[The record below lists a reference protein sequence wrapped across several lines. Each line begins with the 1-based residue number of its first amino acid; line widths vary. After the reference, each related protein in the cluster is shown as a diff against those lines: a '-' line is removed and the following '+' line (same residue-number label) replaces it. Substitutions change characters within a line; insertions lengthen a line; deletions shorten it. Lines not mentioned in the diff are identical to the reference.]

1 MSELCA
7 RLETIGIGQY
17 GDAFDANESGTDLLE
32 QVDDQLLKDI
42 GVSIGGQIILA
53 RALMAAKS
61 GYPRAGGDVCPHTT
75 ALWEVGPA
83 APLGPTL
90 IGQWQHRL
98 V

>member
-53 RALMAAKS
+53 RALMAAKAVTAEPEEMFARTRQLC
-61 GYPRAGGDVCPHTT
+61 GKLDQLPH
-75 ALWEVGPA
+75 W
-83 APLGPTL
+83 
-90 IGQWQHRL
+90 GQL
-98 V
+98 